1 MNNNRKKTPSG
12 QQAGQQVREQAI
24 TRLAKVLNGAPFIP
38 FNEAIISDSRDRALA
53 NKLITTAL
61 RRHGHINYIF
71 EQQLKKGMPARS
83 ANFESILRI
92 ALAELLFMPKQ
103 AEHSSIFLAVE
114 IAKKNNKTRH
124 LAKLVNG
131 VLRTAQREA
140 EKYKGLPNHLLFPK
154 WLIEKWQKSYG
165 AEVIEDFAQA
175 LLEGAPLD
183 LILRNEGESE
193 KLISELNGQKIFHDV
208 VRIYQRDKAVDK
220 MAGYDEGSWW
230 VQDVAASLP
239 ARLMAL
245 KKNASILD
253 MCVAP
258 GGKLAQLLKQDY
270 QVTGLDIDKERLKR
284 VKENLERLKYSAKL
298 EVSDAR
304 TYSPKT
310 LFDGILLDAPC
321 SATGTFRR
329 HPELIWQ
336 RKQHDIKQRVKLQRE
351 LIANA
356 IKCLKPNGVLIFI
369 TCSLEIEE
377 GEQQANWISKTYKE
391 LEEFPIKKEEILD
404 FGHFISKDGYLR
416 TLPIAKIAGN
426 ISGSMDGFFVARF
439 RRV

>member
-1 MNNNRKKTPSG
+1 LNNNRKKTPIN

-38 FNEAIISDSRDRALA
+38 FNEAIISDGRDRALA

-71 EQQLKKGMPARS
+71 ERQLKKGMPARS

-92 ALAELLFMPKQ
+92 ALAELLFLPKQ

-140 EKYKGLPNHLLFPK
+140 EKYKNLPNHLLFPK

-165 AEVIEDFAQA
+165 AEIIEDFAQA

-183 LILRNEGESE
+183 LVLREEDE
-193 KLISELNGQKIFHDV
+193 KLISELNGQKIFQDV

-245 KKNASILD
+245 KKNNSVLD

-284 VKENLERLKYSAKL
+284 VEGNLERLKYSAKL
-298 EVSDAR
+298 ELSDAR
-304 TYSPKT
+304 TYSPKN

-377 GEQQANWISKTYKE
+377 GEQQASWISKTYKE
-391 LEEFPIKKEEILD
+391 LIELPIKKEEISD

-416 TLPIAKIAGN
+416 TLPIAKITDN

-439 RRV
+439 KRI